1 MLVLRVYVLFK
12 SRVKWSFVDHLFFLG
27 LLVIIRVLVGLK
39 FEEQNVLYE
48 EVDPA
53 NADAHI
59 P

>member
-1 MLVLRVYVLFK
+1 M
-12 SRVKWSFVDHLFFLG
+12 VKWSFVDHLLFLG